1 MIKKIFDY
9 LEGVKDVDGI
19 AERVLGIMVPGAR
32 VTNEERSDD
41 PSSPWIDTEFKFLG
55 EVFTLRFVLVDGK
68 HIMELMHNGNCM
80 DIPDNASLPQFI
92 IDGYFYR
99 YQERIE
105 TALGEMFE
113 WKESHVEDPNG
124 NELEIKGVLTAP
136 GGTKYDVVFFAHT
149 DNDKLC
155 YRLYSEG
162 ECVGESK
169 CFSITG
175 TAKDSGELSRHVREI
190 LETQEK
196 GIQVCSAQVCS
207 NHLVTQEIVT
217 QEMYDKICKA
227 IEGTNILEI
236 QTHCSRVSLV
246 ANNEGIDKCRDIEE
260 AGGYAVFDI
269 MGPDGQLVQL
279 VYSGPSDLVALE
291 TGLRGLFKY
300 SQILNNTVYNM
311 MNVLGIEK

>member
-9 LEGVKDVDGI
+9 LEGVKGVDGI
-19 AERVLGIMVPGAR
+19 AERVLGIMVPGAK
-32 VTNEERSDD
+32 VTNQERSDD
-41 PSSPWIDTEFKFLG
+41 PASPWIDTEFKFLG

-92 IDGYFYR
+92 IDHYFYR

-105 TALGEMFE
+105 VALGEMFE

-124 NELEIKGVLTAP
+124 TELEIKGVLTAP

-149 DNDKLC
+149 DDDTLC
-155 YRLYSEG
+155 YRLYKEG
-162 ECVGESK
+162 ECIGESK
-169 CFSITG
+169 CFCIGAS
-175 TAKDSGELSRHVREI
+175 AQSQKELREHVREI
-190 LETQEK
+190 LETQER
-196 GIQVCSAQVCS
+196 GIQVGSAQVCS
-207 NHLVTQEIVT
+207 NHLVT

-236 QTHCSRVSLV
+236 QTHCDRVSLI
-246 ANNEGIDKCRDIEE
+246 ANNEGNDKCRDIEE
-260 AGGYAVFDI
+260 AGGYAVFDL
-269 MGPDGQLVQL
+269 MGPDGKLVQL

-291 TGLRGLFKY
+291 TGLRVLFKY

-311 MNVLGIEK
+311 MNVLGIDK